1 MKSGLGLEAELGG
14 RSVSVVKSSGPPA
27 PLLALLGPGG
37 PGGPSGPPLKGP
49 PSWPFIPG
57 PLRGGGGGCPMG
69 RGWSMLGPGG
79 PGGGGPPIEN
89 PMGGHLHVN
98 TMKQQP
104 CECVRQQGNEYT
116 PV

>member
-27 PLLALLGPGG
+27 PLLALLGPRG

-79 PGGGGPPIEN
+79 PGGGGPPIGN
-89 PMGGHLHVN
+89 PMGGPGGKNPSGGGGGPNPENCKGLF
-98 TMKQQP
+98 
-104 CECVRQQGNEYT
+104 E
-116 PV
+116 